1 MHKPLHAN
9 REKASEAATSK
20 PSHKQ
25 ASVPDEAFPE
35 FERMRIP
42 RSIEEAFGPY
52 ARGPVYVPKEK
63 MRIADK
69 VLIASGVVAVVGMF
83 AVIAFSY

>member
-1 MHKPLHAN
+1 MKCTQSQSKCGAHQQ
-9 REKASEAATSK
+9 RQIQTEASSST
-20 PSHKQ
+20 
-25 ASVPDEAFPE
+25 FPE
-35 FERMRIP
+35 IERMRIP

-63 MRIADK
+63 MPIADK
-69 VLIASGVVAVVGMF
+69 VLIASGVVAVVGVV